1 LPKGSIRISRARG
14 KHDERNILM
23 RTVIARALLVPLL
36 LAIPIASGCQTEAKK
51 HLYKAEDLF
60 EKRDLDGAKKELELS
75 IKADPNSL
83 DAHKSLAHID
93 EALGDSEGAAREYM
107 AASTLDPAD
116 QKLLDKTRLYKQLQD
131 LANSSGKALDD
142 VKAGKVEQG
151 VGELKDVLVQTRFAT
166 AREKAVAALAEAIPI
181 IEKQGDQQMQDKKYT
196 DAANTYE
203 QGVRAAMLLA
213 RARKMETLGPEAT
226 PLMHK
231 VNEAAKAA
239 GTPDLTFKLF
249 NDVIGVYPDDKT
261 ANIELAA
268 VYLRKTPPDYD
279 TAADLEERGGA
290 PDDEVRKLRDQAKKH
305 HHK

>member
-1 LPKGSIRISRARG
+1 
-14 KHDERNILM
+14 M
-23 RTVIARALLVPLL
+23 
-36 LAIPIASGCQTEAKK
+36 AIPVISGCQSEAKK

-93 EALGDSEGAAREYM
+93 DALGDQEGAAREYM
-107 AASTLDPAD
+107 AASALDPTD
-116 QKLLDKTRLYKQLQD
+116 QKLLDRVRLYKQLQD

-142 VKAGKVEQG
+142 IKAGKVEQG

-166 AREKAVAALAEAIPI
+166 AHEKAVAALADAIPI
-181 IEKQGDQQMQDKKYT
+181 IEKQGDDQMQAKKYT
-196 DAANTYE
+196 DAINTYE

-231 VNEAAKAA
+231 VNEAAKEAH
-239 GTPDLTFKLF
+239 TPDATFKLF

-261 ANIELAA
+261 ANIELAV
-268 VYLRKTPPDYD
+268 VYMRKTPPDYD

-305 HHK
+305 HKK

>member
-1 LPKGSIRISRARG
+1 
-14 KHDERNILM
+14 M
-23 RTVIARALLVPLL
+23 RTAIARALPVLL
-36 LAIPIASGCQTEAKK
+36 LLTVPIVGGCQTEAKK

-75 IKADPNSL
+75 IKADPNDL

-107 AASTLDPAD
+107 AASALDPAD

-142 VKAGKVEQG
+142 IKAGKDEDG
-151 VGELKDVLVQTRFAT
+151 IRELKDVLVQTKFAT
-166 AREKAVAALAEAIPI
+166 ARDKAVAALADAIPI
-181 IEKQGDQQMQDKKYT
+181 IEKQGDDQMQAKKYP
-196 DAANTYE
+196 DAINTYE

-231 VNEAAKAA
+231 INDAAKAA
-239 GTPDLTFKLF
+239 GTPDATFKLF
-249 NDVIGVYPDDKT
+249 NDLIGVYPDDKI
-261 ANIELAA
+261 ANLELAQ

-290 PDDEVRKLRDQAKKH
+290 PDDQVRKLRDEAKKH
-305 HHK
+305 RKK